1 VHLYIVKTPQPEK
14 EKIMNTKLQVLVI
27 DDDAVVGRSF
37 DRVLSGKGYQVVTAL
52 SGEEALDTMSK
63 RDFDVV
69 FTDIRMPGMDG
80 LEVTESIKARCPWTP
95 VVVIT
100 GYGTEENESR
110 ASILGANGFV
120 RKPLTPEMI
129 ESVTL
134 KAVNDAE
141 KHAAPATKTEAV
153 AEAAPAAA
161 EIAGAGENKRTLVKA
176 ITMTLAA
183 PFIALAYVIALPFIG
198 FYQFAKLAFEA
209 YAKNYPTPAGKLRT
223 VGRFAKNVGLFLASP
238 FIALAYVIALPF
250 VGFFMFTKLAL
261 EAHAKRQLNA

>member
-1 VHLYIVKTPQPEK
+1 LKTPQPEK

-52 SGEEALDTMSK
+52 SGEEAMDTMSK
-63 RDFDVV
+63 REFDIV

-80 LEVTESIKARCPWTP
+80 LEVTRSIKARCPWTP

-110 ASILGANGFV
+110 ASVLGANGFV

-129 ESVTL
+129 ESITL
-134 KAVNDAE
+134 KAVNEAE
-141 KHAAPATKTEAV
+141 KRP
-153 AEAAPAAA
+153 APAADGEA
-161 EIAGAGENKRTLVKA
+161 VIAAPVKGTARESTRTLAKA
-176 ITMTLAA
+176 ILMTITA

-198 FYQFAKLAFEA
+198 FYHIAKLGIEA
-209 YAKNYPTPAGKLRT
+209 YAKKCPTAAGKLRI
-223 VGRFAKNVGLFLASP
+223 VGRFVKNVGLFLVSP
-238 FIALAYVIALPF
+238 FIALAYIIALPF
-250 VGFFMFTKLAL
+250 VGFFMITKLAL

>member
-1 VHLYIVKTPQPEK
+1 
-14 EKIMNTKLQVLVI
+14 MNTKLQVLVI

-52 SGEEALDTMSK
+52 SGEEAMDTMSK
-63 RDFDVV
+63 RDFDIV

-80 LEVTESIKARCPWTP
+80 LEVTKSIKARCPWTP

-110 ASILGANGFV
+110 ASVLGASGFV

-129 ESVTL
+129 ESITL
-134 KAVNDAE
+134 KAVSEAE
-141 KHAAPATKTEAV
+141 KHPAPIASDEEVIVAAKPADVRKNT
-153 AEAAPAAA
+153 
-161 EIAGAGENKRTLVKA
+161 RTLAKT
-176 ITMTLAA
+176 ITMTFAA

-198 FYQFAKLAFEA
+198 FYQIAKLAIEA
-209 YAKNYPTPAGKLRT
+209 YAKKHPTAAGKLRIA
-223 VGRFAKNVGLFLASP
+223 GRFVKNVGLFLVSP